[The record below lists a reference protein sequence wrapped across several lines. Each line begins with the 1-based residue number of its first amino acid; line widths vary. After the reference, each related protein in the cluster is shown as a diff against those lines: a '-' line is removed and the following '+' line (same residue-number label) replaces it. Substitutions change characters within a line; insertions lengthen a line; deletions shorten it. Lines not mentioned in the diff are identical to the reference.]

1 MNENQL
7 NSYLEKGAKVGIS
20 ILDEQ
25 GEDVSNHFA
34 KITLLDN
41 PPEFIEKVE
50 TPVLTQSHAW
60 YATTVVE
67 LIPAG
72 DHVLVLCRI
81 EALEAN
87 LDANP
92 LIYYK
97 GYKKLK

>member
-7 NSYLEKGAKVGIS
+7 NNYLEKGAKVGIS

-41 PPEFIEKVE
+41 PPEFIEKEE

-60 YATTVVE
+60 YATTVEE

-72 DHVLVLCRI
+72 DHVLVLCSVK
-81 EALEAN
+81 ALEAN